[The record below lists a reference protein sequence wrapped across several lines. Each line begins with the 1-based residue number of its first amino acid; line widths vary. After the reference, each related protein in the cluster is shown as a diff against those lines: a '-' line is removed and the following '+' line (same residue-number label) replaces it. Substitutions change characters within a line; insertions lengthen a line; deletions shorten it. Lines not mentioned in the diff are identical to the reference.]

1 MSGILGVFYSIFP
14 VPDII
19 GRSLSG
25 PPLRVILYLLLTRSV
40 VAFTNSAT

>member
-1 MSGILGVFYSIFP
+1 MSGILGVFYGIFP

-25 PPLRVILYLLLTRSV
+25 PPIWTLNNIM
-40 VAFTNSAT
+40 

>member
-1 MSGILGVFYSIFP
+1 MYDRMSGILEVFYSIFP

-25 PPLRVILYLLLTRSV
+25 PPLPVEPTSIIPIRGERC
-40 VAFTNSAT
+40 